1 MLKSFSTSTRQCSES
16 NLQAQVPMKARRT
29 IALFLISL
37 SYALSAL
44 AADSI
49 AGKVTNLTTRKP
61 AANTEVVL
69 LRLEKGMEE
78 EARARTDAQGGFVL
92 PLSTAGSQHM
102 IRVVH
107 QGVNYD
113 QGVTGK
119 GPVEITVFDAV
130 RDIPN
135 LQANIGMA
143 QLESDGEMLK
153 ITEMYAISNNSFPP
167 VTQLRPRNFEVS
179 IAQNAVLDSLSIRR
193 SGGIW
198 VVVTP
203 MPVQGQ
209 SGRYAVEYP
218 LRPGETL
225 FKFVY
230 HLPYTGPTTLHL
242 KPAYP
247 VANFAVMHPP
257 SMKFKAA
264 NPRAFTS
271 PGVTR
276 GLQIEQAVRKPVVR
290 EAPSFE
296 ISGIGLAPP
305 ASRAA
310 ESSSPAVV
318 LPTPAAG
325 SPAAASQP
333 VRQGRQE
340 VGLWAVLSGL
350 AALLA
355 ASVFMVWKKRKRAA
369 QQLP

>member
-1 MLKSFSTSTRQCSES
+1 
-16 NLQAQVPMKARRT
+16 MKARKT

-37 SYALSAL
+37 FYALSAF
-44 AADSI
+44 AAESI

-61 AANTEVVL
+61 AANTEVIL
-69 LRLEKGMEE
+69 LRLEKGMDE

-92 PLSTAGSQHM
+92 PLPAVAGSQHM

-113 QGVTGK
+113 QALSGK
-119 GPVEITVFDAV
+119 GPVEITVFDTV

-153 ITEMYAISNNSFPP
+153 VTEMYAIANNSFPP

-179 IAQNAVLDSLSIRR
+179 LAQNAVLDSFTIKRG
-193 SGGIW
+193 GGIW

-203 MPVQGQ
+203 VPVQGQ
-209 SGRYAVEYP
+209 SGRYAVDYP

-225 FKFVY
+225 FKFIY
-230 HLPYTGPTTLHL
+230 HLPYTGPTTLHV

-257 SMKFKAA
+257 SMKFKAS

-290 EAPSFE
+290 EVPSFE

-310 ESSSPAVV
+310 ESSPAVR
-318 LPTPAAG
+318 LSPTPAAG
-325 SPAAASQP
+325 SSAAASQP
-333 VRQGRQE
+333 VNQGQQE
-340 VGLWAVLSGL
+340 VGMWAAVLSGL

-355 ASVFMVWKKRKRAA
+355 ASVFMIWRKRKRAA
-369 QQLP
+369 

>member
-1 MLKSFSTSTRQCSES
+1 
-16 NLQAQVPMKARRT
+16 MKARRT
-29 IALFLISL
+29 IALFLTSL
-37 SYALSAL
+37 FYALSAL
-44 AADSI
+44 AADSM

-61 AANTEVVL
+61 AANTEVIL
-69 LRLEKGMEE
+69 LRLEKGMDE
-78 EARARTDAQGGFVL
+78 EAKTRTDAQGGFVL
-92 PLSTAGSQHM
+92 PLPAAGSQHL

-113 QGVTGK
+113 QGVSGK
-119 GPVEITVFDAV
+119 GPVEIIVFDTV

-153 ITEMYAISNNSFPP
+153 VTEMYAISNNSFPP
-167 VTQLRPRNFEVS
+167 VTQLRPRNFEIS
-179 IAQNAVLDSLSIRR
+179 IAQNAVLDSLTIRKGR
-193 SGGIW
+193 GVW

-203 MPVQGQ
+203 VPVQGQ
-209 SGRYAVEYP
+209 SGRYAVDYP
-218 LRPGETL
+218 IRPGETL

-230 HLPYTGPTTLHL
+230 HLPYTGPTTLHV

-247 VANFAVMHPP
+247 VANFGVMHPP
-257 SMKFKAA
+257 SMKFKAS

-276 GLQIEQAVRKPVVR
+276 GLQIEQAVNKPVVR

-305 ASRAA
+305 ANDAA
-310 ESSSPAVV
+310 ESTPAAR
-318 LPTPAAG
+318 LAPTPAAG

-333 VRQGRQE
+333 VNQGRQE
-340 VGLWAVLSGL
+340 VGMWAVLSGL
-350 AALLA
+350 AALVA
-355 ASVFMVWKKRKRAA
+355 ASVFMVWRKRKRAA
-369 QQLP
+369 

>member
-1 MLKSFSTSTRQCSES
+1 
-16 NLQAQVPMKARRT
+16 MKARRT

-37 SYALSAL
+37 FYALSAL

-61 AANTEVVL
+61 AANTEVIL

-92 PLSTAGSQHM
+92 PLSTEGSQHL
-102 IRVVH
+102 IRAVY

-113 QGVTGK
+113 QGVSGK
-119 GPVEITVFDAV
+119 GPVEIAVFDTV
-130 RDIPN
+130 RDISS

-153 ITEMYAISNNSFPP
+153 VTEMYAIANNSFPP
-167 VTQLRPRNFEVS
+167 VTQQRPRNFEVS
-179 IAQNAVLDSLSIRR
+179 IAQNAVLDSLSIKRG
-193 SGGIW
+193 GGIW
-198 VVVTP
+198 VMVTP

-209 SGRYAVEYP
+209 SGRYAVDYP

-225 FKFVY
+225 FKFIY
-230 HLPYTGPTTLHL
+230 HLPYTGPTTLHV

-257 SMKFKAA
+257 SMKFKAS

-276 GLQIEQAVRKPVVR
+276 GLKIEQAVKKPVR

-305 ASRAA
+305 ATRAA
-310 ESSSPAVV
+310 ESMPAVR
-318 LPTPAAG
+318 LSPTPAAG
-325 SPAAASQP
+325 SPAPASQP
-333 VRQGRQE
+333 VSQGRQE
-340 VGLWAVLSGL
+340 GGMWAVLSGV

-355 ASVFMVWKKRKRAA
+355 ASVFMVWRKRKRAV
-369 QQLP
+369 

>member
-1 MLKSFSTSTRQCSES
+1 
-16 NLQAQVPMKARRT
+16 MKARRT

-37 SYALSAL
+37 FYALSAL

-61 AANTEVVL
+61 AANTEVIL

-78 EARARTDAQGGFVL
+78 EARARTDAQGAFVL
-92 PLSTAGSQHM
+92 PLSTAGSKHL
-102 IRVVH
+102 IRVVY

-113 QGVTGK
+113 QGVSDK
-119 GPVEITVFDAV
+119 GPLEITVFDTV
-130 RDIPN
+130 RDIPT

-153 ITEMYAISNNSFPP
+153 VTEMYAISNSSLPP

-179 IAQNAVLDSLSIRR
+179 LAQNAVLDSFTIKRG
-193 SGGIW
+193 GGIW

-203 MPVQGQ
+203 VPVQGQ
-209 SGRYAVEYP
+209 SGRYAVDYP

-230 HLPYTGPTTLHL
+230 HLPYTGPTTFHV

-257 SMKFKAA
+257 TMKFKAS

-271 PGVTR
+271 PGMAR
-276 GLQIEQAVRKPVVR
+276 GLQVEQAVSKPVVH
-290 EAPSFE
+290 EAPAFE

-305 ASRAA
+305 ASSAA
-310 ESSSPAVV
+310 ESSPEVRPSPA
-318 LPTPAAG
+318 PAAG
-325 SPAAASQP
+325 SSAAASQP
-333 VRQGRQE
+333 VSQGRQD
-340 VGLWAVLSGL
+340 VGMWAVLSGL

-355 ASVFMVWKKRKRAA
+355 ASVFMVWRKRKRAA
-369 QQLP
+369 